1 MHLSE
6 TSQTAVYIST
16 QAVPNLMFG
25 EKMGSVV
32 KRNNNTNFGTKNNAS
47 NHIEFTGDLY
57 SKLVDNNYNLKSVLN
72 NYEHA
77 NENDLRDCIAFLQ
90 QKCTVIHSLLNLVNR
105 LSTETGLLQVCKGI
119 FETTSPLLQIL
130 NMTLYKR
137 DNITGEIYV
146 FYSTLESFIQDS
158 SKVLREEDIAHGQ
171 DVASSATIYNTCA
184 FKSTEYYIEP
194 IKNRYPKDT
203 NCVLTCPIKSR
214 NGALVGILEAINKV
228 PGVSPYFDKNDEML
242 LSTLGSIISFFI
254 SLETMN
260 MERET
265 AKGTIGLI
273 MKTVMNAT
281 KADPDN
287 SNKAILCDIAE
298 PLAKLL
304 KCDRYVVHEVDY
316 AKNELVPIKSNAPLA
331 YSCSLQ
337 LGIPSASVQKKQ
349 LINVLSATKHL
360 QYYSAYDKK
369 TNYATKST
377 LVYPLSF
384 SSKISFVL
392 EFLNKNSPFD
402 RFDAQDEE
410 YLSFFFHLMDFR
422 HQLKNSK
429 IELRSCS
436 HQLEEW
442 RTFWNIFSRHIAENL
457 SIICLNKSG
466 NMVQC
471 FNLEKFK
478 FTEVNLRTLRK
489 LGASTWLKIRDQNN
503 IENLLTKKVSF
514 VEERSLITISEKKIV
529 ATVQGFD
536 IPANIISPD
545 VEFLISLY
553 T

>member
-1 MHLSE
+1 MADQIVSQRPLCIKIEKKNTESFLEPRNSPHHNVQDLWASFSKMPDKVRITFLKGILERCSRPPRYFLALS
-6 TSQTAVYIST
+6 SIDRSIYSY
-16 QAVPNLMFG
+16 
-25 EKMGSVV
+25 SSW
-32 KRNNNTNFGTKNNAS
+32 NNNTNFGTKNNAS

-77 NENDLRDCIAFLQ
+77 NENDLRDCITFLQ

-369 TNYATKST
+369 TNY
-377 LVYPLSF
+377 V
-384 SSKISFVL
+384 
-392 EFLNKNSPFD
+392 
-402 RFDAQDEE
+402 
-410 YLSFFFHLMDFR
+410 
-422 HQLKNSK
+422 
-429 IELRSCS
+429 SCQ
-436 HQLEEW
+436 HY
-442 RTFWNIFSRHIAENL
+442 FA
-457 SIICLNKSG
+457 
-466 NMVQC
+466 
-471 FNLEKFK
+471 
-478 FTEVNLRTLRK
+478 
-489 LGASTWLKIRDQNN
+489 
-503 IENLLTKKVSF
+503 
-514 VEERSLITISEKKIV
+514 
-529 ATVQGFD
+529 
-536 IPANIISPD
+536 
-545 VEFLISLY
+545 
-553 T
+553 